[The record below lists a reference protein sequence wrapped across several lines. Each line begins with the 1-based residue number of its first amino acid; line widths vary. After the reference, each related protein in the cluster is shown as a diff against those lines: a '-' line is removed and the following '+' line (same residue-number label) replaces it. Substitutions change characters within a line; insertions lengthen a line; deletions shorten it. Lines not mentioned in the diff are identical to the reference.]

1 VRPARHS
8 EARRQPARHSRR
20 AQHVFVVTKQAST
33 VKTKPGWPR
42 AVVIH
47 VKVPRKIA
55 DFAAWSWCR
64 GLGARGVAFK
74 PFINHVLYFLIL

>member
-1 VRPARHS
+1 MSLKDPFQDLDEVWTSRSVRPARHS

-42 AVVIH
+42 AGSH
-47 VKVPRKIA
+47 
-55 DFAAWSWCR
+55 SC
-64 GLGARGVAFK
+64 
-74 PFINHVLYFLIL
+74 